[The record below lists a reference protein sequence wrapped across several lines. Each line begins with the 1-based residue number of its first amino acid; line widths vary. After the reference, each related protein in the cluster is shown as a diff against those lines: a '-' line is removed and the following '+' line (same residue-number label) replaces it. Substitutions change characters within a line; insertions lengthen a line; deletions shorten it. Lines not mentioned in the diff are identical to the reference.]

1 MDMIND
7 NIRIT
12 NLPEWEQMNFAPATG
27 IAGTNIVDDNKRYI
41 YEYFQTSATAAQFWR
56 YDTWTDTYQ
65 QLATPPTQTGT
76 VANMTYTE
84 GEGGQWSGRTFGAVY
99 LFVGNGTICYLY
111 RYNVATNT
119 WSAALSTTGIPAAF
133 ATDCYLMHPGPSRNG
148 WEGGYHSGV
157 LRTITLGAGVA
168 VGATTAT
175 VGALAEAMPSGA
187 RLRFGTFAV
196 TLSAAVV
203 RGATTLAVTALP
215 QGIGAGTVMMTAG
228 GDDVIVSSNVAA
240 GATSVPVY
248 PILRGM
254 ASGTVITVEQF
265 VVLTAAAAAAATSIT
280 IAAALYTITT
290 GSTAPY
296 YGQMYLVGNNAT
308 VMYRYNKGANAWYT
322 TSANSGNPA
331 IPAVTGSAGAGCALK
346 WLPAFALDK
355 LWCLRGGATATA
367 YVYDLVANSWTTETF
382 YPNTETFTTGTT
394 VASRSVA
401 GKQTTLLIQK
411 DATMRIYEGNPAKN
425 TLEPAFTQF
434 IYPTGAAVVGD
445 KATCIVSPD
454 GLEYYYMLLPSSA
467 AFLRTLLLDR

>member
-12 NLPEWEQMNFAPATG
+12 NLPEWEQMMFAPATG

-56 YDTWTDTYQ
+56 YDTWNDTYQ

-99 LFVGNGTICYLY
+99 LFVGNATICYLY
-111 RYNVATNT
+111 RYNIATNT

-157 LRTITLGAGVA
+157 LRTVTLGAGVA

-196 TLSAAVV
+196 TLSAAVS

-215 QGIGAGTVMMTAG
+215 QGIGAGTVLTTAG
-228 GDDVIVSSNVAA
+228 GDDVIVKTAVAA
-240 GATSVPVY
+240 GATSVDVY
-248 PILRGM
+248 PIFRGM
-254 ASGTVITVEQF
+254 ASGAVITVEQF
-265 VVLTAAAAAAATSIT
+265 VVLTAAAAAAVRAG
-280 IAAALYTITT
+280 IAAA
-290 GSTAPY
+290 
-296 YGQMYLVGNNAT
+296 
-308 VMYRYNKGANAWYT
+308 
-322 TSANSGNPA
+322 
-331 IPAVTGSAGAGCALK
+331 AGAV
-346 WLPAFALDK
+346 
-355 LWCLRGGATATA
+355 GGDVGGIASGEPQPHQNENDDPPPVIAAATAA
-367 YVYDLVANSWTTETF
+367 AGVVSARIAAHNI
-382 YPNTETFTTGTT
+382 
-394 VASRSVA
+394 ASYRV
-401 GKQTTLLIQK
+401 I
-411 DATMRIYEGNPAKN
+411 
-425 TLEPAFTQF
+425 
-434 IYPTGAAVVGD
+434 
-445 KATCIVSPD
+445 
-454 GLEYYYMLLPSSA
+454 
-467 AFLRTLLLDR
+467 